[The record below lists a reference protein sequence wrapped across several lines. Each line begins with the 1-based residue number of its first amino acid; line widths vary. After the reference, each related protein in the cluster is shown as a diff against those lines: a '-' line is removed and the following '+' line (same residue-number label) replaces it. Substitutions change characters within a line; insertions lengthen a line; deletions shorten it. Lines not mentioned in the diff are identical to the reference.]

1 MSSELSWIIDIGPW
15 GQLLGK
21 EEALFGVLLKEKDGR
36 FSRNQWLIGKRHRFM
51 SPDGVMANATGVSLS
66 WESN

>member
-1 MSSELSWIIDIGPW
+1 MSSELSWIIDIVPW

-21 EEALFGVLLKEKDGR
+21 EEALFGVLLKEKEGR
-36 FSRNQWLIGKRHRFM
+36 FDRNQWLIGKRNRFM
-51 SPDGVMANATGVSLS
+51 SPDGVMTHATGVSLN